1 MKKLYILIALTSLFF
16 VQSCDKF
23 LDLKPEN
30 IQVVSTIE
38 DYRDILAS
46 YMRLLKTVDGSQK
59 PVLGGYFLYP
69 SFNVASTFAYRSGEL
84 TINKN
89 SSSYYDASL
98 GEYKQ
103 SAVNLMSWMG
113 TADGCWRSYYSF
125 LGPINMII
133 EGIKTA
139 EGDDER
145 LRDYVQGEALVWR
158 AYSYFKLLQYFSPY
172 KQDEYGVPVYLKP
185 YEDPGNAMP
194 KRETQTNV
202 YKRILMDCQEALD
215 LMERTPSTTW
225 NCAYNPRFLHPSG
238 PKNGHSFCSGP

>member
-133 EGIKTA
+133 EGIKTNM
-139 EGDDER
+139 E
-145 LRDYVQGEALVWR
+145 
-158 AYSYFKLLQYFSPY
+158 SPC
-172 KQDEYGVPVYLKP
+172 
-185 YEDPGNAMP
+185 
-194 KRETQTNV
+194 
-202 YKRILMDCQEALD
+202 I
-215 LMERTPSTTW
+215 
-225 NCAYNPRFLHPSG
+225 
-238 PKNGHSFCSGP
+238 

>member
-103 SAVNLMSWMG
+103 SAVNLMS
-113 TADGCWRSYYSF
+113 
-125 LGPINMII
+125 
-133 EGIKTA
+133 
-139 EGDDER
+139 
-145 LRDYVQGEALVWR
+145 
-158 AYSYFKLLQYFSPY
+158 
-172 KQDEYGVPVYLKP
+172 
-185 YEDPGNAMP
+185 
-194 KRETQTNV
+194 
-202 YKRILMDCQEALD
+202 
-215 LMERTPSTTW
+215 
-225 NCAYNPRFLHPSG
+225 
-238 PKNGHSFCSGP
+238 